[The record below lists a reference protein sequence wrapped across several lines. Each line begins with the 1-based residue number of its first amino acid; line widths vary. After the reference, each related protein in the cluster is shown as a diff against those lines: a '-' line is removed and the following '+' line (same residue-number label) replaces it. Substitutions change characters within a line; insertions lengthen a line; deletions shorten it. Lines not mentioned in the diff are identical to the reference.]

1 MQSTKNNDMPDP
13 IKSASISELEAL
25 KSETDINIFNV
36 KLDEIA
42 GRIEQAGMLEALDKE
57 LNDTADVLT
66 QLLAEAEKAN

>member
-1 MQSTKNNDMPDP
+1 MPDP